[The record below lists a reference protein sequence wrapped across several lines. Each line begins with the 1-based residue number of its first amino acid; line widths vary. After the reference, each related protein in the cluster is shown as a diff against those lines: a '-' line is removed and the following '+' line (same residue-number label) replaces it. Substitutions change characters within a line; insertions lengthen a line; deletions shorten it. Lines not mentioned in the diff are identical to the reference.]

1 MTGRRLF
8 CLSNDGVGTFLKEK
22 FDRAETFSEKEFDG
36 AENFSE
42 KKFDG
47 AGTFLDRKKHCPVPV
62 PVNFAPSLV
71 KILLH
76 PKCWSKID

>member
-42 KKFDG
+42 KNLTGQGLFWTEKNTARYQF
-47 AGTFLDRKKHCPVPV
+47 R
-62 PVNFAPSLV
+62 
-71 KILLH
+71 
-76 PKCWSKID
+76 

>member
-1 MTGRRLF
+1 M
-8 CLSNDGVGTFLKEK
+8 NDGVGTFLKEK

-42 KKFDG
+42 KKLTGQGLFW
-47 AGTFLDRKKHCPVPV
+47 TEKKHCPAPV

>member
-42 KKFDG
+42 K
-47 AGTFLDRKKHCPVPV
+47 
-62 PVNFAPSLV
+62 N
-71 KILLH
+71 
-76 PKCWSKID
+76 